1 MKIAQICPRYSP
13 DIGGVETHVK
23 EISERLVKA
32 GHDIEVITTDPT
44 GKLKKR
50 DIING
55 VKVIRFRSFAPGN
68 AYYFAPQIY
77 FYLKKHNYDVIHA
90 HSYHALPALFAAFG
104 KGKRRLVFT
113 PHYHRSGHTA
123 FRNLLHKPYRLFGKV
138 IFSRADSIICVSE
151 YEKRLVETDFRVAGK
166 TVKIPN
172 GINLKEFEHL
182 RTQQKDKGIE
192 GKARKGITEEEQA
205 GKEEVEKGKAEEGKT
220 GKIKAGE
227 KGPGKRKT
235 LLYVGRLEEY
245 KGVQYIIQSLPEIQ
259 EFRLRIVG
267 KGPYEAE
274 LRNLAK
280 NLGVEGRVEWLK
292 DLSRE
297 KLLECYADADIFLML
312 SSHEAYGIT
321 VAEALAAGT
330 PCVVAKGSA
339 LEEFVDGVRCLGI
352 DEPIKKEEII
362 KLINQLKD
370 VKQNNE
376 FIIENLTVFDWN
388 YVTEKIENIYM
399 HK

>member
-1 MKIAQICPRYSP
+1 MKIAQICPRYFP

-32 GHDIEVITTDPT
+32 GHDVEVITTDST
-44 GKLKKR
+44 GKLNKR
-50 DIING
+50 ETING

-77 FYLKKHNYDVIHA
+77 FYLKRHNYDAIHA
-90 HSYHALPALFAAFG
+90 HSYHALPALFAALG
-104 KGKRRLVFT
+104 KDETRLVFT

-138 IFSRADSIICVSE
+138 IFSRADSVICVSE
-151 YEKRLVETDFRVAGK
+151 YEKKLVEFDFRVARK

-182 RTQQKDKGIE
+182 RTRQRNASMEKKKEKESVGE
-192 GKARKGITEEEQA
+192 KKS
-205 GKEEVEKGKAEEGKT
+205 GKE
-220 GKIKAGE
+220 KI
-227 KGPGKRKT
+227 

-245 KGVQYIIQSLPEIQ
+245 KGVKYIVQSLPELQ
-259 EFRLRIVG
+259 EFRLRVVG

-274 LRNLAK
+274 LRSMAK
-280 NLGVEGRVEWLK
+280 SLKVEERIEWLK
-292 DLSRE
+292 DLSRTQ
-297 KLLECYADADIFLML
+297 LLECYADADVFLML

-339 LEEFVDGVRCLGI
+339 LEEFVDGENCVGI
-352 DEPIKKEEII
+352 ESPVTGEKVIKVLQKLEII
-362 KLINQLKD
+362 REEKD
-370 VKQNNE
+370 
-376 FIIENLTVFDWN
+376 FGRLRGIMDWN
-388 YVTEKIENIYM
+388 EVSARIEKQY
-399 HK
+399 K